1 MTKKLQADIHKEI
14 LNIINKLRKEKKV
27 DRDTLLTVIL
37 YKGIESIKT
46 FEKNELIKEYLDIIE
61 KIDNS

>member
-46 FEKNELIKEYLDIIE
+46 FEKNEIIKEYLDIIE

>member
-14 LNIINKLRKEKKV
+14 LNLINKLRKEKKI

-37 YKGIESIKT
+37 YKGIESVKD
-46 FEKNELIKEYLDIIE
+46 FEKNEIIKEYLEIIE
-61 KIDNS
+61 KIET

>member
-14 LNIINKLRKEKKV
+14 LNIINKLRKEKKI

-46 FEKNELIKEYLDIIE
+46 FEKNKIIKEYLDIIE
-61 KIDNS
+61 KIDN